1 MSEAGIKV
9 RSHTAVFSQFAIKY
23 EEQLNLA
30 KAKGKGSTVGERV
43 KNSKLNLTDKERS
56 DMKTRWIPYPEWAE
70 YKLGIKTGNMTVLE
84 PVYAPRFNK

>member
-43 KNSKLNLTDKERS
+43 KNSKLNCS
-56 DMKTRWIPYPEWAE
+56 
-70 YKLGIKTGNMTVLE
+70 KLGE
-84 PVYAPRFNK
+84 SW